1 MRMSE
6 FFLVFT
12 CFIAHKQFLDIR
24 RLNLLTKRSISAR
37 KVLILFP
44 EVSLIC
50 EFLDLVV
57 EYYELI
63 VDNVIV
69 RKQSSG
75 SHNSSYSNAI

>member
-1 MRMSE
+1 MN
-6 FFLVFT
+6 FFSVHLFYCT
-12 CFIAHKQFLDIR
+12 QKQFLDIR

-75 SHNSSYSNAI
+75 SHNSSYSKAI